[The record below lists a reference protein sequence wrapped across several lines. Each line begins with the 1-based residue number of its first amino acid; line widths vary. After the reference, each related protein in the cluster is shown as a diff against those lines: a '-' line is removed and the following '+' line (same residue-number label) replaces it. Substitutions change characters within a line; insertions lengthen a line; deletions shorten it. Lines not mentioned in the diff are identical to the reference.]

1 MILDILIIILTL
13 FFVIMGYKNG
23 FVKSAFNLI
32 KLVIVIYFT
41 PMFLPIVEL
50 IANIRADNVVTRYI
64 VYIAIFLGLYL
75 LVSLMINML
84 TKLIGMTPL
93 GIVNKLLGAVFGFV
107 KASIIIV
114 FAIIIML
121 FVSSKFNN
129 VKEVLYNSIVV
140 EYISI
145 HSGAYN
151 SLFPEFIK
159 NRLDDFRT
167 YNLEKN
173 FKRKLLKEI
182 KEGI

>member
-41 PMFLPIVEL
+41 PIFLPTVEL
-50 IANIRADNVVTRYI
+50 IANIKADNVIVRYSAY
-64 VYIAIFLGLYL
+64 VVIFLVLYL
-75 LVSLMINML
+75 LVSLLINIL

-93 GIVNKLLGAVFGFV
+93 GIINKLLGVVFGLV
-107 KASIIIV
+107 KASIIIILS
-114 FAIIIML
+114 IIIML
-121 FVSSKFNN
+121 FASNKSNN
-129 VKEVLYNSIVV
+129 VKEVLESSILI

-145 HSGAYN
+145 NSGAYN

-159 NRLDDFRT
+159 NKLDDFRKE
-167 YNLEKN
+167 NIEKN
-173 FKRKLLKEI
+173 FKKRLLKEI
-182 KEGI
+182 KEGK

>member
-13 FFVIMGYKNG
+13 LFIIMGYKNG

-41 PMFLPIVEL
+41 PIFLPMVEL
-50 IANIRADNVVTRYI
+50 IANIRANNVIIRYL
-64 VYIAIFLGLYL
+64 VYFAIFIVLYL
-75 LVSLMINML
+75 LVSIVINMI

-93 GIVNKLLGAVFGFV
+93 GIVNKLLGAVFGLV

-121 FVSSKFNN
+121 FASNKFDN
-129 VKEVLYNSIVV
+129 VKEVLYSSILV

-145 HSGAYN
+145 NSGAYN

-159 NRLDDFRT
+159 DKLDDFRT